1 MSVEWAFPALTALTA
16 LAALA
21 ALAASIIHR
30 GQVCSAAKEEDHSFQ
45 PSRNPGCM
53 DDGWRGNPLTVRK
66 APFTTETV
74 PTKTARYDG
83 LAKKLCGVTL
93 AQRSHPDNRVWGLS
107 HTNALKPLLHGRFH
121 RGLRNLGRPWG
132 RLTARWLIHRIKVQ
146 QSASYQNRCRSCCRK
161 RSLKDLSGLSF
172 ATRNNLHQ
180 AKRRAILRA
189 TVHVHWVPHVTGEQG
204 FGTAQTR
211 KLFSKAPPPQL
222 VRRPPTISR
231 VKAQPGVRE

>member
-1 MSVEWAFPALTALTA
+1 MARESPHSTQGPLHYRNCPHKNCPLRRSGQKTVWRHLGPAI
-16 LAALA
+16 
-21 ALAASIIHR
+21 SP
-30 GQVCSAAKEEDHSFQ
+30 EQ
-45 PSRNPGCM
+45 PS
-53 DDGWRGNPLTVRK
+53 V
-66 APFTTETV
+66 
-74 PTKTARYDG
+74 
-83 LAKKLCGVTL
+83 GVVTHK
-93 AQRSHPDNRVWGLS
+93 RSQATSPRQVS
-107 HTNALKPLLHGRFH
+107 P
-121 RGLRNLGRPWG
+121 GLRNLGRPWG

-161 RSLKDLSGLSF
+161 RSLKELSGLSF